1 MSTRSAWVRVWFVWL
16 VPALVVAANA
26 VWLVGLRA
34 TVLGR
39 GSLLAKQRETTAA
52 DVASLRAQRDRL
64 VSAREALAVL
74 ERDLGA
80 LRKDRLGSMRERLV
94 SFLVDIAKRTHAAGL
109 QPERISY
116 QVEPDRKTG
125 MVHFSAVFGV
135 AGTYEEVRRCVGLL
149 ESSPQFVIVE
159 RLAVRT
165 EDAASSLDVAVHLSV
180 GTYFVDA
187 DTGMLRQ
194 LGITDLPR
202 VAAASA
208 GSPAEPS
215 PAGAPAA
222 EEPLRTDFTSV
233 DAAVMEDL
241 RAAVAGLAEGEGD
254 PDGDLFVTPD
264 SAPPAR
270 RDRSRSATE
279 RRTNSDSFM
288 SQAGRREVS
297 GGR

>member
-1 MSTRSAWVRVWFVWL
+1 MSTRSAWVRFWFVWL

-165 EDAASSLDVAVHLSV
+165 EDAASSLDVAVQLSV

-202 VAAASA
+202 VAAAA
-208 GSPAEPS
+208 PGSPAGPM
-215 PAGAPAA
+215 PAPAPAA
-222 EEPLRTDFTSV
+222 AAPPRTDFTSV
-233 DAAVMEDL
+233 DAEVMEDL

-264 SAPPAR
+264 SEPPPR
-270 RDRSRSATE
+270 RDRGRSATD
-279 RRTNSDSFM
+279 RRTSSDSFM

>member
-1 MSTRSAWVRVWFVWL
+1 MSTRSAWVRFWFVWL

-165 EDAASSLDVAVHLSV
+165 EDAASSLDVAVQLSV

-202 VAAASA
+202 VAAAA
-208 GSPAEPS
+208 PGSPAEPL
-215 PAGAPAA
+215 PATAPAA
-222 EEPLRTDFTSV
+222 EEPPRTDFTSV
-233 DAAVMEDL
+233 DAEVMEDL

-279 RRTNSDSFM
+279 RRTSSDSFM